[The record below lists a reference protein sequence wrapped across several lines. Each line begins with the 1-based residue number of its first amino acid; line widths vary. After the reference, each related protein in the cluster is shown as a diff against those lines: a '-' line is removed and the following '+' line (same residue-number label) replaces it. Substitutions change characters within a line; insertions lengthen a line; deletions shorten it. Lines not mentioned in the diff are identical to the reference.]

1 MLLHCHLKALVHH
14 HMHCSDRTARER
26 FSFGFALGDA
36 PFFEQF
42 YVELLHIPREDRR
55 DFLIAEIRTDVC
67 IRIENILVQRLRAHH
82 ILLIAE
88 PAVEPFVQV
97 HEAIFVQFH
106 PAIGFEE
113 LIKFRHC
120 LALRLAED
128 RFVYRLA
135 VLFVSDD
142 NACFPSSV
150 RSFSDHPV
158 PVRTS
163 FTHVFHLLSRTTI
176 SQSVSY
182 IQRKSKELSESYQF
196 APMFFLCLVQYK
208 RSPMSSNLV

>member
-1 MLLHCHLKALVHH
+1 MLHCHLKALVHH

-42 YVELLHIPREDRR
+42 YVELLHVPRENHR

-67 IRIENILVQRLRAHH
+67 ICVENILVQRLRAHH

-88 PAVEPFVQV
+88 PTVEPFVQV

-106 PAIGFEE
+106 PAIGIEE

-128 RFVYRLA
+128 RFIIGL
-135 VLFVSDD
+135 
-142 NACFPSSV
+142 PSSLCPTMI
-150 RSFSDHPV
+150 RASHLPSGLFLTIPSPFG
-158 PVRTS
+158 RRLLMF
-163 FTHVFHLLSRTTI
+163 FTFFHAQQYHKAFYI
-176 SQSVSY
+176 SSGN
-182 IQRKSKELSESYQF
+182 RKSYRK
-196 APMFFLCLVQYK
+196 VIN
-208 RSPMSSNLV
+208 SPTFVENFYY